1 MNFESFEE
9 TVRFAIDREQEA
21 VEFYEEAAAQ
31 EAYSGSR
38 ETFKSFADEER
49 KHRAMLEDFLTG
61 KRQTEAYQFEWIP
74 DMKRSDYLVDLPY
87 EKGMDYAD
95 MLRLAMK
102 REEKSLA
109 LYNRLLKKT
118 EKETLKNT
126 FKMLCQ
132 EEAKH
137 KLTLETLYDDY
148 MAEMGD

>member
-9 TVRFAIDREQEA
+9 TVQFAIEREQEA
-21 VEFYEEAAAQ
+21 IEFYEEAAAQ
-31 EAYSGSR
+31 EPFSGSR
-38 ETFKSFADEER
+38 ETFKSFAGEER
-49 KHRAMLEDFLTG
+49 KHRALLEDFLAG
-61 KRQTEAYQFEWIP
+61 KKTTDAYPFKWIP
-74 DMKRSDYLVDLPY
+74 DMKRSDYLVDMPY

-109 LYNRLLKKT
+109 LYNSLLNKT
-118 EKETLKNT
+118 DKEALKNI

-148 MAEMGD
+148 MAKMGD